1 MADTTGQHN
10 ETIDPLFPELTGDSD
25 DIGVSEI
32 ESLCLSCYKQG
43 ITRLMLTKIPYFR
56 EVIISSF
63 QCDHCGYSDC
73 GIQSGSRVQDRGVRY
88 TLTVKGTKDFD
99 RQVVKSDYATLRM
112 PVIEFEQAPS
122 KRGEITTIEGIFSA
136 VESGLQL
143 MQAERQKEDPKNAA
157 KIAEFIEKLVKLKE
171 VNSPFEIILD
181 DPTGNSFVENP
192 FAPAKDS
199 ALEVL
204 YYNRTRQQDI
214 ELGCVVEETIENGV
228 AEKHDPSTQ
237 DTDEQDDVP
246 QSLTD
251 EVLTFPTNCPSCNSP
266 CETNMKLID
275 IPFFKQVVIMATVCG
290 VCGKRDNEV
299 KSGTGIEP
307 TGTRITLHLT
317 DPSDLNRDV
326 LKSDTCAVRIPELE
340 LELEEGTLGGQF
352 TTIEGLLTQVKEQL
366 QRTNP
371 FVIGDSSKDNTRTKM
386 DEFCA
391 RLQRVI
397 TGETLNV
404 HLILDDPT
412 GNSFMQNV
420 YAPEQD
426 PEMTVEHYERSF
438 EQNEYLGLNDM
449 KTVNYTNENAQLI
462 QYAYVYNIQFMEVLC
477 VICKMHNTVTK
488 QSLLCHVAEMLMIIN
503 KNKTVL

>member
-1 MADTTGQHN
+1 MADTADKHN
-10 ETIDPLFPELTGDSD
+10 EKVSHLFPDLTGDGD
-25 DIGVSEI
+25 DSGVSEI
-32 ESLCLSCYKQG
+32 ESLCLSCYNQG
-43 ITRLMLTKIPYFR
+43 VTRLLLTKIPFFR

-63 QCDHCGYSDC
+63 QCDACGYSDC
-73 GIQSGSRVQDRGVRY
+73 GIQSGTKVQDKGVRY
-88 TLTVKGTKDFD
+88 TLMINSTKDFN
-99 RQVVKSDYATLRM
+99 RQVVKSDYASLYI
-112 PVIEFEQAPS
+112 PVIEFEQPPS
-122 KRGEITTIEGIFSA
+122 KRGEITTIEGIFTS

-171 VNSPFEIILD
+171 VITPFEIILD

-192 FAPAKDS
+192 SAPVKDS
-199 ALEVL
+199 CLDVFH
-204 YYNRTRQQDI
+204 YIRTRQQDI
-214 ELGCVVEETIENGV
+214 DIGCMVEETSENSSG
-228 AEKHDPSTQ
+228 ETLEPSTRNAC
-237 DTDEQDDVP
+237 EESYIP
-246 QSLTD
+246 QSLAN
-251 EVLTFPTNCPSCNSP
+251 EVLTFPTNCPSCSSL

-275 IPFFKQVVIMATVCG
+275 IPFFKQVVIMATVCD

-307 TGTRITLHLT
+307 TGTRITLRLT
-317 DPSDLNRDV
+317 DASDLSRDI

-340 LELEEGTLGGQF
+340 LEMEEGTLGGQF

-371 FVIGDSSKDNTRTKM
+371 FVIGDSSKDNTRAKM
-386 DEFCA
+386 AEFCA
-391 RLQRVI
+391 RLQKVI

-412 GNSFMQNV
+412 GNSYMQNV
-420 YAPEQD
+420 YAPEED

-449 KTVNYTNENAQLI
+449 KTDNYTAKD
-462 QYAYVYNIQFMEVLC
+462 A
-477 VICKMHNTVTK
+477 
-488 QSLLCHVAEMLMIIN
+488 
-503 KNKTVL
+503 

>member
-1 MADTTGQHN
+1 MAGAISQHD
-10 ETIDPLFPELTGDSD
+10 EKLDPLFPELTGDSD
-25 DIGVSEI
+25 ENGVSEI

-43 ITRLMLTKIPYFR
+43 LTRLMLTKIPFFR

-73 GIQSGSRVQDRGVRY
+73 GVQSGSRVQDKGVRY

-99 RQVVKSDYATLRM
+99 RQVVKSDYATLCM

-143 MQAERQKEDPKNAA
+143 MQAERQKEDPENAT

-192 FAPAKDS
+192 FAPVKDD
-199 ALEVL
+199 ALDVL
-204 YYNRTRQQDI
+204 HYVRTRQQDV
-214 ELGCVVEETIENGV
+214 ELGCVTEETSENR
-228 AEKHDPSTQ
+228 DPSTV
-237 DTDEQDDVP
+237 EQGEVP

-251 EVLTFPTNCPSCNSP
+251 EVLTFPTNCPSCSAP

-307 TGTRITLHLT
+307 TGTRITLRIT
-317 DPSDLNRDV
+317 DPTDLNRDV

-371 FVIGDSSKDNTRTKM
+371 FVIGDSSKDNTRAKM
-386 DEFCA
+386 DDFLT

-420 YAPEQD
+420 YAPEDD

-449 KTVNYTNENAQLI
+449 KTVNYTNENA
-462 QYAYVYNIQFMEVLC
+462 
-477 VICKMHNTVTK
+477 
-488 QSLLCHVAEMLMIIN
+488 
-503 KNKTVL
+503 